1 MPPQATIDAT
11 VSTRELYRTVTEKG
25 HSPRQAFSDGTVCFC
40 DLPATGDKLAA
51 KAKEAEQ
58 VKLPCSDGVSF
69 QARAARHNGN
79 LKVQFQCPAISGE
92 DVTRQALMPCE
103 NTQTT
108 PKSAGALF
116 AARGMLTLGMH
127 ADQPSGATAL
137 CIVKNKVLMLVLKT
151 APKAF
156 SDETESEN
164 YDKVLARIPISN
176 LEVTLRPGK
185 TNLFQVNTKGHHDDG
200 VFCFAKDQTDRNKWI
215 AVFRRMEVA
224 IFADLDGH
232 RQCLQPLAL

>member
-1 MPPQATIDAT
+1 MPPQSTIDT
-11 VSTRELYRTVTEKG
+11 TTSTRELYRRVTEKG
-25 HSPRQAFSDGTVCFC
+25 LCPREASSDGKVCFC
-40 DLPATGDKLAA
+40 DLLATGDKLTV
-51 KAKEAEQ
+51 KDAEQ
-58 VKLPCSDGVSF
+58 VKLPCSDGVPS
-69 QARAARHNGN
+69 QARAARRKGS

-92 DVTRQALMPCE
+92 DGTRQAPMSYE

-108 PKSAGALF
+108 PKSAGGLV
-116 AARGMLTLGMH
+116 AARGMLTLGLH
-127 ADQPSGATAL
+127 AVQPSGATAL
-137 CIVKNKVLMLVLKT
+137 CIVENKVLMLVLKT

-156 SDETESEN
+156 SEEADSEN
-164 YDKVLARIPISN
+164 NEKVLARIPICS
-176 LEVTLRPGK
+176 LEVTLSPGK
-185 TNLFQVNTKGHHDDG
+185 TNLFQVNTKGHDDG